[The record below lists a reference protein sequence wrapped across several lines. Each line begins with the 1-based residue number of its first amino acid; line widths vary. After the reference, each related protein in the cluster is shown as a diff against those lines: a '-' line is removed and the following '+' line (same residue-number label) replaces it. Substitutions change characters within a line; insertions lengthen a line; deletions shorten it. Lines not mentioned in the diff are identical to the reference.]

1 MGSVRI
7 YSLAKELKVD
17 SKKLIQE
24 LERQGIQVK
33 SHMSTIDQETADL
46 ILEIFGTPKEKPR
59 ESLLGGGDG
68 ASRPIIKETEEM
80 AMTAVAPVLTPVS
93 APPLARKI
101 RVSETVTVK
110 ELAEKLNCKAKDLI
124 RDLMGIG
131 IISHINQILDL
142 EIAANLAKKYG
153 YLAEIVSVYSDELL
167 QEEEEEGS
175 RGALEFKSPVVTV
188 MGHVDHGK
196 TSLLDA
202 IRQTNVI
209 GQEVGGITQHIGAYE
224 VEVNKGKIVF
234 LDTPGHEA
242 FAAMR
247 ARGAKVTDIVVLVV
261 AADDGVMP
269 QTREAIAHARAAKV
283 PIVVAVN
290 KIDKPNANP
299 DKVKRDLAELG
310 LNPEEWGGESIFVEV
325 SAKKRVG
332 IEELLE
338 MILLQ
343 AEVLELKANRKKLAR
358 GVIIEARLDK
368 ARGPVATVLIQE
380 GTLRVGDP
388 FVAGVQYGKVRAMI
402 NSKGKKVKEASPATP
417 VEVLGLSGVPQA
429 GDTFMVVSEDKR
441 ARQIGTIRLQK
452 QREEDLSKVSRI
464 TLSDLFKQ
472 IQKGAV
478 KELNLVIKADVQG
491 SAEALSQS
499 MEKLSTEEVKL
510 KVVHSAVGGI
520 TETDVLLASAANA
533 VIIGFNVRPT
543 PKAQEL
549 VELEKVDL
557 RLYNVIYDIIA
568 DIKAA
573 MEGML
578 EPTYREKTLG
588 RVEVRALF
596 HIPKVGVVA
605 GAYVTDGNI
614 PRSAEIRVIRDNIVV
629 HLGRLSS
636 LRRFK
641 EDVSEVHTGYE
652 CGIGIDRFSDLKE
665 GDIIEAFLMEKV
677 ARKS

>member
-1 MGSVRI
+1 MGGIRI
-7 YSLAKELKVD
+7 YTLAKELKVD

-46 ILEIFGTPKEKPR
+46 ILEIFGEPKEKPR
-59 ESLLGGGDG
+59 EPLPRGGDG
-68 ASRPIIKETEEM
+68 VGRPMETVEM
-80 AMTAVAPVLTPVS
+80 AIIALAPAPTPVS
-93 APPLARKI
+93 APALARKI
-101 RVSETVTVK
+101 KVSETVTVK

-131 IISHINQILDL
+131 VISHINQILNP

-153 YLAEIVSVYSDELL
+153 YVAEIVSVYSDELL
-167 QEEEEEGS
+167 EEEEEESS
-175 RGALEFKSPVVTV
+175 RKEALEFKSPVVTV

-202 IRQTNVI
+202 IRQTNVM
-209 GQEVGGITQHIGAYE
+209 GKEMGGITQHIGAYE

-269 QTREAIAHARAAKV
+269 QTREAIAHARAANV

-299 DKVKRDLAELG
+299 DKVKRDLADLG
-310 LNPEEWGGESIFVEV
+310 LNPEDWGGETIYVEV
-325 SAKKRVG
+325 SAKKRIG

-343 AEVLELKANRKKLAR
+343 AEVLELKANRKKWAR

-402 NSKGKKVKEASPATP
+402 NSKGKKVKEVGPATP
-417 VEVLGLSGVPQA
+417 AEVLGLSGVPQA
-429 GDTFMVVSEDKR
+429 GDTFLVVSEDKR

-452 QREEDLSKVSRI
+452 QREDDLSKVSRI

-499 MEKLSTEEVKL
+499 LEKLSTEEVKL

-533 VIIGFNVRPT
+533 VIIGFNVRPA

-549 VELEKVDL
+549 VEVESVDL
-557 RLYNVIYDIIA
+557 RLYNVIYDVIA

-578 EPTYREKTLG
+578 EPTYREKILG

-605 GAYVTDGNI
+605 GGYVTDGNV
-614 PRSAEIRVIRDNIVV
+614 PRSAEIRVIRDNIVI
-629 HLGRLSS
+629 HQGRLSS

-641 EDVSEVHTGYE
+641 EDVSEVHSGYE